1 MYINAQI
8 CTDMYTRTHM
18 YCDLLLLPLAL
29 NFLPESVRMAERW
42 AFLKKCSP
50 VWNLG
55 IVTSVEFGQFCLS
68 TGKSHELPN
77 IFFLSWRCPPSLPP
91 GKGGWLQETWLLS
104 RVLVRCKV
112 FRRETIMY
120 IPLAGRDGFF
130 CFSCCCL
137 FIRHFL
143 LLSGSLIIRGSSDF
157 PSHLSPP

>member
-1 MYINAQI
+1 MDMHI
-8 CTDMYTRTHM
+8 CAHTHV
-18 YCDLLLLPLAL
+18 YRDLLLLPLAL
-29 NFLPESVRMAERW
+29 NFLPESVRTARRW
-42 AFLKKCSP
+42 AVLKKFSTA
-50 VWNLG
+50 WNLG
-55 IVTSVEFGQFCLS
+55 TVTSVEFGQFCLS

-77 IFFLSWRCPPSLPP
+77 IFFNFFFPKVCVALPPSLLPS
-91 GKGGWLQETWLLS
+91 KGGQLRETWLLS
-104 RVLVRCKV
+104 CLLVRCKV